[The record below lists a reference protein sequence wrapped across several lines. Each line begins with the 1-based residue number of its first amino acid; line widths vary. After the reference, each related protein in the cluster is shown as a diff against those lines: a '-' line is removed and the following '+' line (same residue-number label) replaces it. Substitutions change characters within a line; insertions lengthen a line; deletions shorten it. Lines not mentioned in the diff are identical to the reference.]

1 MNHNITKNTKASS
14 SSPTSKESVDK
25 KTPAQDAGKDR
36 QARLEDALRVNLR
49 KRKQQAR
56 ARGGKK

>member
-1 MNHNITKNTKASS
+1 MKHDITKNTKASS
-14 SSPTSKESVDK
+14 SSPTGEESVNK

>member
-1 MNHNITKNTKASS
+1 MNNDIKKNNKVSPASPS
-14 SSPTSKESVDK
+14 GQQRVDK

>member
-1 MNHNITKNTKASS
+1 MKHDITKNTKASS
-14 SSPTSKESVDK
+14 SSLTGKESVNK
-25 KTPAQDAGKDR
+25 KTPGQDAGKDR

-56 ARGGKK
+56 ARGDKK